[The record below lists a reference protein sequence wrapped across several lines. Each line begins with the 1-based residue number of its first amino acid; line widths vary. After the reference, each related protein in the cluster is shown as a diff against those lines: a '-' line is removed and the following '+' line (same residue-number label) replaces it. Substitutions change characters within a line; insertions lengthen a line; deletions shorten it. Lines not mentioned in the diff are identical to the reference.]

1 MYIYYNRD
9 QLILPMDL
17 EILIPKHH
25 LCRIVDLAVEKMDPA
40 LLVSLYPGGGRPA
53 YHPKMMLKVI
63 LYAYANRIYSSRQIA
78 KQLKENIY
86 FMWLSGHQT
95 PDFRTIN
102 RFRSERMKDIIYET
116 FFSIVDLLRQEGL
129 VKLEDYFLEKTKR
142 RKKKEIFKKSW
153 RLHRSRRK

>member
-1 MYIYYNRD
+1 MYIYYNQD

-25 LCRIVDLAVEKMDPA
+25 LCWVVDLAVEKMDPA
-40 LLVSLYPGGGRPA
+40 LFVSLYPGGGRPA
-53 YHPKMMLKVI
+53 YHPKMMWKAI

-102 RFRSERMKDIIYET
+102 RISVGTDEGRPYEKRPAQT
-116 FFSIVDLLRQEGL
+116 GVQCVDWDREP
-129 VKLEDYFLEKTKR
+129 
-142 RKKKEIFKKSW
+142 IHHW
-153 RLHRSRRK
+153 I